1 MKKRMGLLLMAVVLV
16 TAALASMPAMASGPL
31 TCHPPACFIGPG
43 CCTDA
48 QCSAFCQDLRPG
60 SVPHCSDQEEGG
72 CCSCDVIEIGV
83 E

>member
-16 TAALASMPAMASGPL
+16 TAALSSMPAMASGPL

-48 QCSAFCQDLRPG
+48 QCASFCQILNLG
-60 SVPHCSDQEEGG
+60 STPHCSDPDGG
-72 CCSCDVIEIGV
+72 CCSCYAEEIGI